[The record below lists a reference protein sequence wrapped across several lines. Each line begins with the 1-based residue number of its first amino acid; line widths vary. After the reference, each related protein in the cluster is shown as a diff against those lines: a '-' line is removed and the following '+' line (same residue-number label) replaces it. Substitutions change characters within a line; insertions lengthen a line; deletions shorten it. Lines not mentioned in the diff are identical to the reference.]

1 MEPQNIDLKL
11 LETTIKKELADA
23 RETSDFDAILKKYLE
38 KETGVLSKILR
49 GLKDLPEEQRKIVGP
64 KANELNA
71 LIREQVFKV
80 SQTKGNNDNGQ
91 WVDITEPAKICQ
103 IGHLHPI
110 TLVLKEV
117 ERIFGGMG
125 FEIALGTEIEND
137 WYNFDALNIPKDHP
151 ARDMWDTFWIKD
163 FRPQTDQ
170 KEKLL
175 LRTHTSPAQVHYMQ
189 KQKPPLRVIV
199 PGRVFR
205 HEMTDASHEFDF
217 FQIEGLM
224 VDQNINVA
232 NFQAILNEFFNQ
244 FFGKQLKIKLRPSFF
259 PFTEPSFE
267 VDISCINCNGAGCPA
282 CKQTGWMEL
291 MGAGMVHPKVLE
303 NAGIDSK
310 KYQGFAFGI
319 GLDRLAMLKY
329 KINDIRLFKGCDL
342 RFLKQF

>member
-1 MEPQNIDLKL
+1 MEPQKIDIKL

-23 RETSDFDAILKKYLE
+23 RETSDFEAILKKYLE

-49 GLKDLPEEQRKIVGP
+49 GLKDLSEEERKTIGP
-64 KANELNA
+64 KANELNS
-71 LIREQVFKV
+71 LIRSEVFKA
-80 SQTKGNNDNGQ
+80 SQSKSEDNSSD
-91 WVDITEPAKICQ
+91 WEDITEPSQ
-103 IGHLHPI
+103 ELEVGHLHPI
-110 TLVLKEV
+110 ALVLKDV
-117 ERIFGGMG
+117 SRIFGGMG
-125 FEIALGTEIEND
+125 FEIALGSEIEND

-151 ARDMWDTFWIKD
+151 ARDMWDTFWLKEFRTEAKD
-163 FRPQTDQ
+163 
-170 KEKLL
+170 KLL
-175 LRTHTSPAQVHYMQ
+175 LRTHTSPVQIHYMQ
-189 KQKPPLRVIV
+189 NQKPPLRVIV

-224 VDQNINVA
+224 VDQNVSVA
-232 NFQAILNEFFNQ
+232 NFSAILNEFFNQ
-244 FFGKQLKIKLRPSFF
+244 FFGKEVKMKLRPSFF

-267 VDISCINCNGAGCPA
+267 VDISCINCDGQGCPA

-291 MGAGMVHPKVLE
+291 MGAGMVHPNVFKS
-303 NAGIDSK
+303 AGIDSK